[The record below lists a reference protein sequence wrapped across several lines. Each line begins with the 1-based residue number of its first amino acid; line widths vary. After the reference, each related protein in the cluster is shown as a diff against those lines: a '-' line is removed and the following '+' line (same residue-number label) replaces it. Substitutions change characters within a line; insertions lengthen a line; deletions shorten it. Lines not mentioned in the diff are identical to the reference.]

1 MREPGGLLSQ
11 IADEKGNRRNFE
23 VVEPTLSNFKIKFFD
38 LKYVWINAV
47 DLILKLTLLFSLEN

>member
-1 MREPGGLLSQ
+1 M
-11 IADEKGNRRNFE
+11 DEKGNRRNFE
-23 VVEPTLSNFKIKFFD
+23 VVEPTFSNFRIKFFD